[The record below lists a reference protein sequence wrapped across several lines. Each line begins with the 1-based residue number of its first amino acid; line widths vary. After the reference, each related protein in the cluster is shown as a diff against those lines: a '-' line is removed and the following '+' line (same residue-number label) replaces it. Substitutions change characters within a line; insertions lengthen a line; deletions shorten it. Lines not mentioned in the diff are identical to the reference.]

1 MVVCVCGV
9 PRLSGRVRVVLRVV
23 GFVLIVV
30 AGVSFYLS
38 HLYQSLSSRYNA
50 TTLCLESISNLSR
63 VSQLDRVVD
72 VVRYYVGHY
81 HVSMMVRVVAYN
93 GTLLFSYGSYVPP
106 AVSVAQMPTIS
117 ESGVVPSMLIGGQVV
132 IVGYGVCQYYGNGFM
147 LEVKVGVLPEVLYSF
162 IIGIVLLILGLVLIA
177 ISG

>member
-1 MVVCVCGV
+1 MVVCVFAV
-9 PRLSGRVRVVLRVV
+9 PRLSGRVRVVLRIV

-63 VSQLDRVVD
+63 VSQLGRVVD

-81 HVSMMVRVVAYN
+81 HVSMRVEVFGYN
-93 GTLLFSYGSYVPP
+93 GSLLFSYGSYVPP
-106 AVSVAQMPTIS
+106 VISVGRA
-117 ESGVVPSMLIGGQVV
+117 
-132 IVGYGVCQYYGNGFM
+132 C
-147 LEVKVGVLPEVLYSF
+147 
-162 IIGIVLLILGLVLIA
+162 
-177 ISG
+177 

>member
-1 MVVCVCGV
+1 M
-9 PRLSGRVRVVLRVV
+9 
-23 GFVLIVV
+23 
-30 AGVSFYLS
+30 
-38 HLYQSLSSRYNA
+38 
-50 TTLCLESISNLSR
+50 
-63 VSQLDRVVD
+63 SQLGRVVD

-117 ESGVVPSMLIGGQVV
+117 ERGVVPSMLIGGQVV

-147 LEVKVGVLPEVLYSF
+147 LEVKVGVLPEALYSF